1 MTEIPEADEET
12 IINFSGSTSHKP
24 KQSLTK
30 EELKKENL
38 LMKKQI

>member
-12 IINFSGSTSHKP
+12 ILNFSGSTSHRH

-30 EELKKENL
+30 EELKKENQIF
-38 LMKKQI
+38 KK